1 MSNEQPPVRKVIPYK
16 SGKRPSTFRRL
27 NIDFAGTALE
37 EALNEQEQRG
47 QELTTPETPDRDLQ
61 TEETELLAPPATTT
75 HHHSP
80 PLTIEDSDTAIEQLK
95 IERVQQNQGL
105 SSTSLS
111 EKESPPLTT
120 THQQSRKVP
129 STGIAPERD
138 FNRRANSLERDA
150 LPSGLFPGSTK
161 KLYDALYLRTRGA
174 IIPAKRIKASRRDLL
189 IWTGIRNLKTIDNHI
204 RYLMAKGLIIRHWE
218 LGSNEGSSYEVRL
231 PEETQDQYPPLPS
244 GTGDYPPDTTS
255 HNLGIPTTQKMG
267 SGGEGQT
274 ITNTTSYENDK
285 TSFKTNT
292 ERSDDDD
299 ATALTAMI
307 RTLKIATK
315 EITGKELST
324 ADGDR
329 WNELAEVLVAELKI
343 AAARTTVS
351 SVPAF
356 LAEHLR
362 RRLWKIDKKQARAE
376 GRELPDEA
384 ASHSSNI
391 DATACSD
398 CGGSGWWYPEGEGK
412 GVAKCKHAN
421 LKPVS

>member
-37 EALNEQEQRG
+37 EALNEQEQRD
-47 QELTTPETPDRDLQ
+47 QELNIPETSDRNLQ
-61 TEETELLAPPATTT
+61 TEEIK
-75 HHHSP
+75 SP
-80 PLTIEDSDTAIEQLK
+80 
-95 IERVQQNQGL
+95 
-105 SSTSLS
+105 
-111 EKESPPLTT
+111 SPPLTT
-120 THQQSRKVP
+120 THHQSPLPIIKNFDSVIEEPTTEQTQQKQESAPASLLVKESPLLPTTPQQYNKVS
-129 STGIAPERD
+129 STAIAPERD

-174 IIPAKRIKASRRDLL
+174 IVPVKRIKASRRDLL
-189 IWTGIRNLKTIDNHI
+189 TWTGIRNLKTIDNHI

-231 PEETQDQYPPLPS
+231 PEEIQDQYPPLPNTS
-244 GTGDYPPDTTS
+244 GYSPPDTMS
-255 HNLGIPTTQKMG
+255 QNLGIPTTQKTG
-267 SGGEGQT
+267 SGGEGQ
-274 ITNTTSYENDK
+274 IIANTTAYASDK

-292 ERSDDDD
+292 ERSDDD
-299 ATALTAMI
+299 AALAAMI

-324 ADGDR
+324 ADGER

-384 ASHSSNI
+384 TSHPPNVDAS
-391 DATACSD
+391 ACPD

-412 GVAKCKHAN
+412 GVTKCRHSN
-421 LKPVS
+421 LKQDS

>member
-47 QELTTPETPDRDLQ
+47 QELNIPETPDTNLQ
-61 TEETELLAPPATTT
+61 TEETEPLSPPVTTT
-75 HHHSP
+75 PHQSP
-80 PLTIEDSDTAIEQLK
+80 LPTIENSDTTIEQLE
-95 IERVQQNQGL
+95 IERVQQNRGL
-105 SSTSLS
+105 TSTALP
-111 EKESPPLTT
+111 ERESPPLTT
-120 THQQSRKVP
+120 TPQQSRKVP

-174 IIPAKRIKASRRDLL
+174 IIPVKRIKASRRDLL
-189 IWTGIRNLKTIDNHI
+189 TWTGIRNLKTIDNHI
-204 RYLMAKGLIIRHWE
+204 RYLMAKSLIIRHWE

-231 PEETQDQYPPLPS
+231 PEEIQDQYPPLPS
-244 GTGDYPPDTTS
+244 TSGDYPPDTTS
-255 HNLGIPTTQKMG
+255 HNLGIPTTQKTG
-267 SGGEGQT
+267 SGGEGQP
-274 ITNTTSYENDK
+274 ITNTTSYANDK

-292 ERSDDDD
+292 ERSNDDDT
-299 ATALTAMI
+299 TALAAMI

-324 ADGDR
+324 TDGDR

-351 SVPAF
+351 NVPAF

-391 DATACSD
+391 DASTCPD

-412 GVAKCKHAN
+412 GVTKCKHAN
-421 LKPVS
+421 LKQIS